1 MYLNKTN
8 KLILIYGAAA
18 CTFIAGILHL
28 TLVPNVID
36 RNITTGLLFLIG
48 GLAQIFWILPI
59 IKMWHKSWYYIGMA
73 GTIVFIL
80 IWIITRIPNN
90 PINGRGGSINE
101 IGMATEIFQFGFVI
115 LSAIIIFKY
124 KDIKNK

>member
-1 MYLNKTN
+1 MNKTN

-59 IKMWHKSWYYIGMA
+59 IKMWHKSWYYIGMT